1 MAVNGPEG
9 FRYIAENEKKNRRSM
24 CIRCGAKREPII
36 QKNIEHLQIQRKGMV
51 IDMHIIIVGCGNVGS
66 TIVEK
71 LSKEGHNIT
80 VIDTKSE
87 AIKI

>member
-1 MAVNGPEG
+1 
-9 FRYIAENEKKNRRSM
+9 M

-36 QKNIEHLQIQRKGMV
+36 RKNIEHLQIQRKGMV

-87 AIKI
+87 AIKNITINYDVMGYVGNGAGYSI